1 MKTLSTA
8 IKQTNETTQVG
19 VALFAMW
26 MSCAV
31 LLIVD

>member
-1 MKTLSTA
+1 MNTLSQAFTQA
-8 IKQTNETTQVG
+8 HETTQVG

-26 MSCAV
+26 MSCAI

>member
-1 MKTLSTA
+1 MKTLSKVIT
-8 IKQTNETTQVG
+8 QTNEATQVG

-26 MSCAV
+26 MSCAI

>member
-1 MKTLSTA
+1 MKTLGKV
-8 IKQTNETTQVG
+8 IKQTNEATQVG